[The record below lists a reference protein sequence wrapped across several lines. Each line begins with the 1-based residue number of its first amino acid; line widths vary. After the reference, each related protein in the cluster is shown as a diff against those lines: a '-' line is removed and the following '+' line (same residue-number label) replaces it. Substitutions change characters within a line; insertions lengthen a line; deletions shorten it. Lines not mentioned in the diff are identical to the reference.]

1 MMEKGFSV
9 DIIVLVGLE
18 DCAVDLEVWMPVVE
32 GVN

>member
-1 MMEKGFSV
+1 MEKGFSV

-18 DCAVDLEVWMPVVE
+18 DCVMALEVLMPVME

>member
-18 DCAVDLEVWMPVVE
+18 DCVIALEVLMPLVD